1 MQLGNIYGGVQHCTG
16 FGHGRTKFAIG
27 TADIKPRFAGR
38 ASCDCIYDIFVDTIH
53 EGMLPDSCSVPL
65 SYIVQDDP
73 VASIN
78 GMLQS
83 LRLWNRAFDTLSRLT
98 PSPPSK
104 SVEADSDNPFLQESE
119 PRQAPSRGNEET
131 RGVEQLLKQ
140 TPSLSGIGW
149 RISEGLLNTLFS
161 LTRAYVSRGS
171 PREAEFFA
179 RQAQDLA
186 VALNMPAMISRALC
200 RLGEIYL
207 HLGQL
212 NDSHA
217 CLAEAAKLISDAS
230 GPDAAEIRRLHAD
243 HSRVSASKGDARQLY
258 DEAISLL
265 EELEQQFTK
274 IDGHAV
280 RYALWLFRV
289 SSADKTQ
296 PEEIRCS
303 VSKVDADVFL

>member
-1 MQLGNIYGGVQHCTG
+1 ML
-16 FGHGRTKFAIG
+16 R
-27 TADIKPRFAGR
+27 RF
-38 ASCDCIYDIFVDTIH
+38 S
-53 EGMLPDSCSVPL
+53 SVL
-65 SYIVQDDP
+65 LLYILQDDP

-83 LRLWNRAFDTLSRLT
+83 LRLWNRAFDTLSRLK
-98 PSPPSK
+98 PSPPPK
-104 SVEADSDNPFLQESE
+104 SAETDSDNPFLQESE
-119 PRQAPSRGNEET
+119 PRRAPSRET
-131 RGVEQLLKQ
+131 EDTIGAEQILKL

-161 LTRAYVSRGS
+161 LTRAYISRGS
-171 PREAEFFA
+171 PREAEFFV

-212 NDSHA
+212 SDSHA
-217 CLAEAAKLISDAS
+217 CLTEAAKLISDVS

-265 EELEQQFTK
+265 EELEQQFAK

-280 RYALWLFRV
+280 RYAL
-289 SSADKTQ
+289 
-296 PEEIRCS
+296 
-303 VSKVDADVFL
+303 